1 MTDPSRSSR
10 FIRAIGMLKS
20 RLGLR
25 GQDSSLRQSIEDVI
39 EEHEADFDDPQGN
52 DINPSQR
59 EMLRN
64 LLDYGDL
71 RVDDVAV
78 PRADIIA
85 FDVDKSFDD
94 LVQLFAEAAHSRLPV
109 YRDSL
114 DGILGMVH
122 MKDVYR
128 FLADPALPRPNV
140 EQLLRSV
147 LFVPA
152 SMRVLDLLARM
163 RAGRMHMAIV
173 VDEYGGTDGLATI
186 EDLVEE
192 IIGDIED
199 EHDDA
204 ASAQLRVLP
213 EGVYDVDARLP
224 LTELE
229 EVLGLDF
236 LDDQADQAL
245 DTVGGLVFFLAGR
258 VPTNGENVVH
268 KPSQVR
274 FEVVNADPRRILR
287 LHVHPPQSAAP
298 SAESASH
305 L

>member
-10 FIRAIGMLKS
+10 FTRALDQLKT
-20 RLGLR
+20 RFGWR
-25 GQDSSLRQSIEDVI
+25 GQDSSLRQSLEDVI
-39 EEHEADFDDPQGN
+39 EEHEADLDDPQGN
-52 DINPSQR
+52 DINLSQR

-85 FDVDKSFDD
+85 FDGDRSFED

-122 MKDVYR
+122 VKDVYR
-128 FLADPALPRPNV
+128 FLADPTLPRPQI
-140 EQLLRSV
+140 EQLLRTV
-147 LFVPA
+147 LFVP
-152 SMRVLDLLARM
+152 MRVLDLLARM
-163 RAGRMHMAIV
+163 RAGRIHMAIV

-204 ASAQLRVLP
+204 ASTQLRLLP

-229 EVLGLDF
+229 DVLGLDF
-236 LDDQADQAL
+236 LDDQADAAL

-258 VPTNGENVVH
+258 VPANGETIVH
-268 KPSQVR
+268 EASQVR
-274 FEVVNADPRRILR
+274 FEVVNADPRRIVR
-287 LHVHPPQSAAP
+287 LHVHPPQTATSTP
-298 SAESASH
+298 